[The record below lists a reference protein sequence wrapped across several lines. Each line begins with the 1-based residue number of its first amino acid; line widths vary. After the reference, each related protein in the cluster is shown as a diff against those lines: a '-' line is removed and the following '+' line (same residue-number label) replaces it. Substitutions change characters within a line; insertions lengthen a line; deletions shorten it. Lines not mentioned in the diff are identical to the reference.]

1 MFSFFQEAAV
11 RASEVS
17 AAVRALD
24 VTVGQTQHHP
34 CDLSSAQAE
43 AVLPIFEDVSEVKTS
58 DMNVTPSWQIDI
70 SRSKAPHHPA
80 IFSGPP
86 ADGYFET
93 DSSAGCGAAWVVSL
107 LPAILQCLLTNQP
120 LFSLRQTEGTWT
132 SSR

>member
-43 AVLPIFEDVSEVKTS
+43 AVLPICEDVSEVKTS
-58 DMNVTPSWQIDI
+58 DMNVAPSSFCGKSTFQEVKPLILPSSLALLQMDI
-70 SRSKAPHHPA
+70 LRRTLQQVVE
-80 IFSGPP
+80 PP
-86 ADGYFET
+86 G
-93 DSSAGCGAAWVVSL
+93 
-107 LPAILQCLLTNQP
+107 
-120 LFSLRQTEGTWT
+120 
-132 SSR
+132 